1 LVRRSVTV
9 LGVHD
14 GHDSGAALIR
24 DGKVLAALQEE
35 KLNDYLLNAR
45 SAPYMISGFGE
56 LSRFA
61 GLTFE
66 EFVRRFLTA
75 SLRRAGEIPEDTELR
90 SVVVD
95 GEEVDVFLEDP
106 LIIGE
111 VTAHAENVDEVRK
124 LLRKAEVVRAKY
136 GREPRKLL
144 VILMVRSEALKDLRR
159 MAEEKGV
166 ELIIGKTV

>member
-1 LVRRSVTV
+1 VEGLVRRSVTV

-75 SLRRAGEIPEDTELR
+75 SLRGL
-90 SVVVD
+90 
-95 GEEVDVFLEDP
+95 
-106 LIIGE
+106 
-111 VTAHAENVDEVRK
+111 
-124 LLRKAEVVRAKY
+124 
-136 GREPRKLL
+136 GRY
-144 VILMVRSEALKDLRR
+144 LKTLS
-159 MAEEKGV
+159 
-166 ELIIGKTV
+166 

>member
-1 LVRRSVTV
+1 
-9 LGVHD
+9 
-14 GHDSGAALIR
+14 
-24 DGKVLAALQEE
+24 
-35 KLNDYLLNAR
+35 
-45 SAPYMISGFGE
+45 M
-56 LSRFA
+56 
-61 GLTFE
+61 
-66 EFVRRFLTA
+66 
-75 SLRRAGEIPEDTELR
+75 
-90 SVVVD
+90 D

-111 VTAHAENVDEVRK
+111 VTAHAENMDEVRK

-136 GREPRKLL
+136 GRELRKLL